1 MTNLSERVMSL
12 SGPDREVDAEIAV
25 FLKHGCRAN
34 LADDLE
40 YLSMPN
46 KHDPGH
52 GVAPGHYWFHCRSG
66 MSLRSAPNYTASIDA
81 AMTLV
86 PEGDP
91 AFSATFWRLGNDG
104 EGADPAEFKAEILL
118 CSMLTSK
125 RLSATA
131 STPALAL
138 CAAALLAREAS
149 NGDL

>member
-12 SGPDREVDAEIAV
+12 SGPDRLLDANIHWRIQRDDFDADEDYTDETYCYAQHGWTMNRADHG
-25 FLKHGCRAN
+25 FLDSIPVPR
-34 LADDLE
+34 
-40 YLSMPN
+40 
-46 KHDPGH
+46 
-52 GVAPGHYWFHCRSG
+52 
-66 MSLRSAPNYTASIDA
+66 YTSSIDA

>member
-46 KHDPGH
+46 KYDPGP

-86 PEGDP
+86 PEGYKH
-91 AFSATFWRLGNDG
+91 WNLGGSPTRGFAGAGLYGAVIDDQFYG
-104 EGADPAEFKAEILL
+104 EAQ
-118 CSMLTSK
+118 
-125 RLSATA
+125 
-131 STPALAL
+131 TPALAL
-138 CAAALLAREAS
+138 CAAALIARGS
-149 NGDL
+149 Q

>member
-12 SGPDREVDAEIAV
+12 SGPDREVDAEIWRII
-25 FLKHGCRAN
+25 HPTIQYR
-34 LADDLE
+34 LAP
-40 YLSMPN
+40 S
-46 KHDPGH
+46 
-52 GVAPGHYWFHCRSG
+52 
-66 MSLRSAPNYTASIDA
+66 YTASIDA

-138 CAAALLAREAS
+138 CAAALLARETNDA
-149 NGDL
+149 

>member
-12 SGPDREVDAEIAV
+12 SGPDREVDAEIAPLLRLRIV
-25 FLKHGCRAN
+25 N
-34 LADDLE
+34 E
-40 YLSMPN
+40 
-46 KHDPGH
+46 GH
-52 GVAPGHYWFHCRSG
+52 PIGRVCYDQNSHAVPLPAFTG
-66 MSLRSAPNYTASIDA
+66 SIDA

-86 PEGDP
+86 PEGEP